1 MINKEIIDVMFLF
14 LCKRFV
20 GLIVLLIAL
29 STLVFFFSRSLPGD
43 AAALYIGG
51 NAKPEQI
58 ERARIELGLDKP
70 LIVQYKRFMKR
81 LIHADLLVS
90 LRTHRPVFQDLIEK
104 IPMSFELVLWALMI
118 ATLGGVTLGVTAAW
132 FQGSLIDEV
141 IKWFTSAA
149 VSIPIFFL
157 ALLLQLIFFNYLGWF
172 PLQGRMDSFLEFT
185 NPIQNITGFS
195 MVDTLIVGN
204 YTAFFNVVWH
214 MILPVIT
221 LLVGPLGI
229 IARLTRSSLLDV
241 MEQDYILAARA
252 GGINERI
259 LFFYYGLRNALSP
272 VLTVIGLSV
281 ALILLATFYVEL
293 IFNWPGIGYY
303 SLISI
308 TSLDYT
314 ALMGVTLMIGTVY
327 VIANTLMDVLRRVI
341 DPRIK

>member
-1 MINKEIIDVMFLF
+1 MLFF

-20 GLIVLLIAL
+20 GLIALLIIL
-29 STLVFFFSRSLPGD
+29 SSLVFFFTRSLPGD
-43 AAALYIGG
+43 VAALYISG

-70 LIVQYKRFMKR
+70 LIVQYKRYMGK
-81 LIHADLLVS
+81 LIHGDMGIS
-90 LRTHRPVFQDLIEK
+90 IRTHRPVFQDLMEK
-104 IPMSFELVLWALMI
+104 IPMSFELVFWALLI
-118 ATLGGVTLGVTAAW
+118 ASFGGVSIGVTAAYY
-132 FQGSLIDEV
+132 QGSFIDESL
-141 IKWFTSAA
+141 KWITSAT

-185 NPIQNITGFS
+185 SPIRHITGFS
-195 MVDTLIVGN
+195 MIDTLISGN
-204 YTAFFNVVWH
+204 FKAFQSISRH
-214 MILPVIT
+214 MVLPVVA

-252 GGINERI
+252 SGISERV
-259 LFFYYGLRNALSP
+259 LFFWYGLRNALSP

-281 ALILLATFYVEL
+281 AMILMATFYVEM

-303 SLISI
+303 ALAAIM
-308 TSLDYT
+308 SLDFT
-314 ALMGVTLMIGTVY
+314 AIVGVSLTVSIVF
-327 VIANTLMDVLRRVI
+327 VIANTMMDILRRII
-341 DPRIK
+341 DPRIE

>member
-1 MINKEIIDVMFLF
+1 MLLF

-20 GLIVLLIAL
+20 GLIFLLISL
-29 STLVFFFSRSLPGD
+29 SALVFFFTRSIPGD
-43 AAALYIGG
+43 MAALYIGG

-70 LIVQYKRFMKR
+70 LIVQYKRYMEKLLR
-81 LIHADLLVS
+81 ADMGIS
-90 LRTHRPVFQDLIEK
+90 LRTHRPVFQDLVEK
-104 IPMSFELVLWALMI
+104 IPMSFELVFWALLI
-118 ATLGGVTLGVTAAW
+118 AAFGGVFLGVIAAY
-132 FQGSLIDEV
+132 FQGSLIDEI

-172 PLQGRMDSFLEFT
+172 PLQGRIDSFLEF
-185 NPIQNITGFS
+185 NSPIENITGFS
-195 MVDTLIVGN
+195 MIDTLITGN
-204 YTAFFNVVWH
+204 FKAFFNVAWH
-214 MILPVIT
+214 MVLPIIA

-252 GGINERI
+252 SGISERV
-259 LFFYYGLRNALSP
+259 LFFYYGLRNAMSP

-281 ALILLATFYVEL
+281 AIILLSTFYVEM

-303 SLISI
+303 SLAAIV
-308 TSLDYT
+308 SLDFT
-314 ALMGVTLMIGTVY
+314 ACMGICLMIGTVY
-327 VIANTLMDVLRRVI
+327 VFSNTVMDILRRIV

>member
-1 MINKEIIDVMFLF
+1 M
-14 LCKRFV
+14 
-20 GLIVLLIAL
+20 
-29 STLVFFFSRSLPGD
+29 
-43 AAALYIGG
+43 AALYIGG

-70 LIVQYKRFMKR
+70 LIVQYKRYMGR
-81 LIHADLLVS
+81 LIHGDMGVY
-90 LRTHRPVFQDLIEK
+90 LRTNPPVFHDIHEK
-104 IPMSFELVLWALMI
+104 KPKSIVLVLFALFI
-118 ATLGGVTLGVTAAW
+118 ATFFGVGFGVIAAY
-132 FQGSLIDEV
+132 FQGSIVDEI

-157 ALLLQLIFFNYLGWF
+157 ALLLQLIFFNYLDWF
-172 PLQGRMDSFLEFT
+172 PLQGRLDSFLEFS

-195 MVDTLIVGN
+195 LVDTLIGGN
-204 YTAFFNVVWH
+204 FKAFFNVAWH
-214 MILPVIT
+214 MVLPVVA
-221 LLVGPLGI
+221 LFVSPWGI

-241 MEQDYILAARA
+241 MDQDYILAARA
-252 GGINERI
+252 SGVSERV

-281 ALILLATFYVEL
+281 ALILLATFYVEM

-303 SLISI
+303 SLAAII
-308 TSLDYT
+308 SLDYT

-327 VIANTLMDVLRRVI
+327 VVANTLMDILRRVV

>member
-1 MINKEIIDVMFLF
+1 MLLFLF
-14 LCKRFV
+14 KRFV
-20 GLIVLLIAL
+20 GLIFLLIAL
-29 STLVFFFSRSLPGD
+29 STLVFFFTRSLPGD
-43 AAALYIGG
+43 MAALYIGG

-58 ERARIELGLDKP
+58 ERARLELGLDKP
-70 LIVQYKRFMKR
+70 LIIQYKRYMEK
-81 LIHADLLVS
+81 LIHADMGIS
-90 LRTHRPVFQDLIEK
+90 LRTHRPVFQDLVEK
-104 IPMSFELVLWALMI
+104 IPMSFELVFWALLI
-118 ATLGGVTLGVTAAW
+118 AAFGGISLGVTAAY
-132 FQGSLIDEV
+132 FQGSLIDEI

-172 PLQGRMDSFLEFT
+172 PLQGRIDSFLEFT
-185 NPIQNITGFS
+185 NPIENITGFS
-195 MVDTLIVGN
+195 MVDTLITGN
-204 YTAFFNVVWH
+204 YKTFFNVTWH
-214 MILPVIT
+214 MVLPVIA

-252 GGINERI
+252 SGISERV

-281 ALILLATFYVEL
+281 AIILLATFYVEM

-303 SLISI
+303 SLAAI

-314 ALMGVTLMIGTVY
+314 ACMGVCLMIGTIY
-327 VIANTLMDVLRRVI
+327 VFANTAMDILRRII